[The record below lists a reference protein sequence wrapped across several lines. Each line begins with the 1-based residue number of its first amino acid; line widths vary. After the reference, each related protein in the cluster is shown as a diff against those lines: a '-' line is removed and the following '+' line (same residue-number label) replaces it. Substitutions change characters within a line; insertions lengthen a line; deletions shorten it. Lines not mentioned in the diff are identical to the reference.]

1 MKKLVHISAHIRNIK
16 GNPSDSAKQ
25 LAKKKCINLKENQTI
40 VIEHMKN
47 YSLKNY
53 VEWVIKIAR

>member
-25 LAKKKCINLKENQTI
+25 LAKKKCINLNETQTI

-47 YSLKNY
+47 YKLKNY
-53 VEWVIKIAR
+53 AE